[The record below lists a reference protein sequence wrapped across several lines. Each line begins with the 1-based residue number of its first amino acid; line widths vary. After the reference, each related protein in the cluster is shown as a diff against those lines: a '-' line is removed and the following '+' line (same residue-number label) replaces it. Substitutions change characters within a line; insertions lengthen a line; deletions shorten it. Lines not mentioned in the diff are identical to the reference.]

1 MVLLSLLIGLWKR
14 VNYSLN
20 SIGSWLGKND
30 WLFNCFSFG
39 FFRQSRKYTSITW
52 VVNLLLL
59 YSALRGS
66 LSHTPVF
73 SPHQKPTFDLI
84 DLGLDDD
91 DDDDNYRH
99 NHQAKVQTNKKGLLN
114 TTTTMPLFALYLIT
128 YIYINREKIIFL
140 YLIKPGAEIILSWS
154 QEILNTWIAVTHSC
168 TSWSVTA
175 WNILSLDGDISCK
188 HSTRNRQTDKSC
200 DIHWKKQKAIEVF
213 KILLWFQ

>member
-1 MVLLSLLIGLWKR
+1 MIVSAIAL
-14 VNYSLN
+14 V
-20 SIGSWLGKND
+20 
-30 WLFNCFSFG
+30 FV

-73 SPHQKPTFDLI
+73 SSHQKPTFDLI

-99 NHQAKVQTNKKGLLN
+99 NHQAKVQTNKEGQLN
-114 TTTTMPLFALYLIT
+114 TTTTIPLFALYLIT

-140 YLIKPGAEIILSWS
+140 YLIKPEAEIILSWS

-188 HSTRNRQTDKSC
+188 HSRRNRHTKAVTYF
-200 DIHWKKQKAIEVF
+200 ILRKNKKLYRSI
-213 KILLWFQ
+213 